1 MFQTEKLKLKYRLKA
16 LFDGLNQQ
24 VAMITCYKFRFLSIT
39 GLLFFGLC
47 IFALGWFAQSK
58 SFQMLQ
64 IHGVEYLGAPSVG
77 QGGVVSV
84 KEIKSPHELNSMD
97 ISFEF
102 MTQEP
107 TFSYGNLFQTADSI
121 NAIRMELQPSS
132 NLVLVL
138 GSSNVFPLSSS
149 IQIGKYYD
157 VRLTY
162 EREHFFKVFVD
173 KKEVLNVTDKKLLA
187 GGFDISNI
195 VVGTGLA
202 KQRMLVGEVKNFNL
216 NGTYSYLNRIGSLSR
231 WLLVVM
237 GVLTSIRLSKL
248 IWTKIAIKLSAPTL
262 LMPLD
267 NQEKIIFTATIVGI
281 GGMSW
286 IVFYYIT
293 HVFFLPQEMPM
304 TFHYPVNMFCD
315 FFRNFDLQ
323 ARMGLS
329 STSNYFPFSA
339 IFFGLFGWIGEG
351 SSYRAVAFSLATGSV
366 IMIWL
371 TWLYF
376 RTVLKSGALLCAFVV
391 SMMSYPFLFTMHTGN
406 LEIWVFIFICMFF
419 LSYNA
424 GHRAL
429 STGFLAAA
437 IAMKLYPAIFIVMF
451 VIDKRY
457 RLVLY
462 TSAWVVALTLLPF
475 LIWPTDLDIYLSAFL
490 EGMRFYKYLMIES
503 YSGVYFGH
511 SLINSLRALWPGL
524 QSDLLFP
531 AYYLFAGIV
540 LILMTI
546 YATLIEKVLWKKV
559 AVLVIALCL
568 LPPTST
574 EYKLLYFF
582 IPFFFFVNHD
592 VKSKS
597 DALHTFLFG
606 LLFINKGYIYFHG
619 DQYVTLNGI
628 ANTVIMIAMFIVIL
642 VEHFL
647 GLWSKI
653 VFKHEKCERIHN
665 GWSSSRP
672 GNLVK
677 R

>member
-1 MFQTEKLKLKYRLKA
+1 
-16 LFDGLNQQ
+16 
-24 VAMITCYKFRFLSIT
+24 
-39 GLLFFGLC
+39 
-47 IFALGWFAQSK
+47 
-58 SFQMLQ
+58 
-64 IHGVEYLGAPSVG
+64 
-77 QGGVVSV
+77 
-84 KEIKSPHELNSMD
+84 
-97 ISFEF
+97 
-102 MTQEP
+102 
-107 TFSYGNLFQTADSI
+107 
-121 NAIRMELQPSS
+121 
-132 NLVLVL
+132 VLVL
-138 GSSNVFPLSSS
+138 GGSNVFPLSSS
-149 IQIGKYYD
+149 IETGKYYD
-157 VRLTY
+157 VRLKY
-162 EREHFFKVFVD
+162 EREHFFKVFFD
-173 KKEVLNVTDKKLLA
+173 KKEVLNVTDKRLHA
-187 GGFDISNI
+187 GDFDISNI
-195 VVGTGLA
+195 VVGTGLV

-216 NGTYSYLNRIGSLSR
+216 KGTYSYTRRIGSLSR
-231 WLLVVM
+231 LLLVVL
-237 GVLTSIRLSKL
+237 GFLISIRLSKL
-248 IWTKIAIKLSAPTL
+248 IWIKIAIKLSAPTL

-267 NQEKIIFTATIVGI
+267 NHKKIIFTAAIVGI

-286 IVFYYIT
+286 YIT
-293 HVFFLPQEMPM
+293 HVFFLPQEIPM

-339 IFFGLFGWIGEG
+339 IFFGLFGWMGEG

-366 IMIWL
+366 IMICL

-376 RTVLKSGALLCAFVV
+376 RTVLKAGALLCAFVV

-475 LIWPTDLDIYLSAFL
+475 LIWSTHLDIYLSAFL
-490 EGMRFYKYLMIES
+490 EGMRYYKYLMIES

-511 SLINSLRALWPGL
+511 SLISSLQALWLGL
-524 QSDLLFP
+524 QIDLLFP
-531 AYYLFAGIV
+531 AYYLFAGIA

-546 YATLIEKVLWKKV
+546 YAALIEKVLWKKV

-592 VKSKS
+592 VRSKS
-597 DALHTFLFG
+597 DALHTSLFG
-606 LLFINKGYIYFHG
+606 LLFINKGHIYFHG
-619 DQYVTLNGI
+619 EQFVTLNAI
-628 ANTVIMIAMFIVIL
+628 ANTIIMVSMLIVIL
-642 VEHFL
+642 VGHLIGSWLKVIKLDKLILTGKFSGLTTRL
-647 GLWSKI
+647 G
-653 VFKHEKCERIHN
+653 
-665 GWSSSRP
+665 SRV
-672 GNLVK
+672 L
-677 R
+677 

>member
-1 MFQTEKLKLKYRLKA
+1 MKYRLKA

-24 VAMITCYKFRFLSIT
+24 VAMITCYKFRLLSIT
-39 GLLFFGLC
+39 GLLFFWLC

-77 QGGVVSV
+77 QGGVASV

-187 GGFDISNI
+187 GDFDISNI

-216 NGTYSYLNRIGSLSR
+216 NGAYCYTGLIAKLSR
-231 WLLVVM
+231 WILVLL
-237 GVLTSIRLSKL
+237 GILISIRLALSHLSHFNVLINIFNKYLFVLLKLKL
-248 IWTKIAIKLSAPTL
+248 IRS
-262 LMPLD
+262 LD
-267 NQEKIIFTATIVGI
+267 NQQKIVWTATVVSVGFMSSIIFHYVKN
-281 GGMSW
+281 
-286 IVFYYIT
+286 
-293 HVFFLPQEMPM
+293 
-304 TFHYPVNMFCD
+304 TFSPFPASRWTLADGFDGPSGLSTMFHQPINIFCD
-315 FFRNFDLQ
+315 FFSLFEIFSIF
-323 ARMGLS
+323 GLS
-329 STSNYFPFSA
+329 KQSLYFPSSNLLL
-339 IFFGLFGWIGEG
+339 GLFGWMGDG
-351 SSYRAVAFSLATGSV
+351 NAYKAVAFSLAIASV
-366 IMIWL
+366 VTIWL
-371 TWLYF
+371 AWISF
-376 RTVLKSGALLCAFVV
+376 RKSFKTGALLNAFIIIF
-391 SMMSYPFLFTMHTGN
+391 MSYPMLFTLHTGN
-406 LEIWVFIFICMFF
+406 LEIWVFIFQCSFF
-419 LSYNA
+419 LSYFS
-424 GHRAL
+424 RRFLL

-437 IAMKLYPAIFIVMF
+437 ISLKLYPAIFIIFM

-457 RLVLY
+457 RFVLY
-462 TSAWVVALTLLPF
+462 TLAWVVVLSSVPF
-475 LIWPTDLDIYLSAFL
+475 IIWPTNLELYWHGLLSGMGIYNDIMVKGYYGLH
-490 EGMRFYKYLMIES
+490 
-503 YSGVYFGH
+503 FGH
-511 SLINSLRALWPGL
+511 SLVNSLRTLWPNI
-524 QSDLLFP
+524 QVKLLFP
-531 AYYLFAGIV
+531 VYYIFMGCN
-540 LILMTI
+540 LILMTG
-546 YATLIEKVLWKKV
+546 YAALIERVLWRKI

-574 EYKLLYFF
+574 DYKLLLFF

-592 VKSKS
+592 VKSKTDS
-597 DALHTFLFG
+597 IYTVLFST
-606 LLFINKGYIYFHG
+606 LFINKAYLYFH
-619 DQYVTLNGI
+619 DHQYLTLNI
-628 ANTVIMIAMFIVIL
+628 VANTLIMISMLIVIL
-642 VEHFL
+642 MDHFMCSY
-647 GLWSKI
+647 SKI
-653 VFKHEKCERIHN
+653 SINEN
-665 GWSSSRP
+665 A
-672 GNLVK
+672 
-677 R
+677 